1 MRRIRAKPTGLR
13 LTTWLSRA
21 MSGPPSV
28 RPSVRSHDLIP
39 RSGGGERGAGRAG
52 GWPPQL
58 SCIWRP
64 SLARSLAP
72 PSVHSRPPNEVTL
85 TRMTEALDLGL
96 TDGRGRRQRRRRRRR
111 RRQRRRKVCIFCQP
125 CEVKEAGTTLLL
137 ESDCCTP
144 AGQKMS
150 HSAERERVQR
160 KCKNSRGRL
169 LLGKGGL

>member
-13 LTTWLSRA
+13 LTTWLSHA
-21 MSGPPSV
+21 MSVRPSVLPSIRSVTRFNTAFRRRAGGRHRSCRAFGVPPSLLPSV
-28 RPSVRSHDLIP
+28 RPS
-39 RSGGGERGAGRAG
+39 
-52 GWPPQL
+52 
-58 SCIWRP
+58 
-64 SLARSLAP
+64 ARRR
-72 PSVHSRPPNEVTL
+72 RPPNEVTL

-96 TDGRGRRQRRRRRRR
+96 TDGRVRRQRRRRRR
-111 RRQRRRKVCIFCQP
+111 RRRKVCIFCQP

-160 KCKNSRGRL
+160 KCKNLRGRL
-169 LLGKGGL
+169 LPCE